1 MASTNGSGGG
11 HRIWTG
17 SLILK
22 KVNRPDLEN
31 TRHRDNS
38 LKLWIFEAKRLPPK
52 KRYFCEIC
60 LDHILYARTTTKEK
74 TADSDPFWGEPFE
87 FSNLQDIALVTV
99 KLFREADK
107 KKKKD
112 KNQLIGEVRLP
123 VHDIGSAIEQWH
135 SLAAPQQPQQ
145 QQPQPQPQ
153 PQLPQQ
159 PCIRLR
165 SHYISIDVLP
175 LQCYRGLHR
184 CLMQQAEPLVAA
196 LEPRLNLRDKEE
208 LAARLISVAHADGGA
223 QELLTG
229 LVMQELSASA
239 NDLLVFRGNS
249 IATKAVEFFLR
260 LVGSDYLRRV
270 LTEPLSILLR
280 DDPQCEVDPQRVDA
294 PDTLAANQRRLR
306 EFVDLFWTR
315 VQAST
320 PAVPPEIGRLFALI
334 RQRLAESRRPEL
346 GDTLVSAS
354 LFLRLLCPAILG
366 PTLFGLT
373 QELPSQRAA
382 RSLTLIAKTIQN
394 LANGTL
400 YGAKEAYM
408 QFMNRF
414 LEERTTEMRLF
425 LKAASRPSQL
435 PDAPPGIDLGC
446 ELAQL
451 HLLLSATCSDQ
462 QQQQLQEPCLA
473 ALSSHLATLT
483 HCLRHGGYLAPAAT
497 PGSSSLT
504 AATVQQDDDDD
515 WVYSNV
521 AEPSPPPQPHQ
532 QLPLQQQQPPQA
544 RRHQENLN
552 YQHYPAA
559 PSYQQQQRQHST
571 QEDWKKMLEEANSFA
586 TATSVPAGQPAS
598 GSGGVAGCA
607 ASGAAASTTGSS
619 GYQSFA
625 AASPVQFFNPTYQKG
640 CLPPLYSQ
648 SRRSSDSSEVD
659 NDDRQRRLADD
670 DYEGG
675 EEDDDEDP
683 LDSPPRER
691 RLGGRGSSSSEM
703 ASSEASSLGRSQRHQ
718 FAPQRREV
726 ASQASQAAASKI
738 RPLVGWPS
746 PSDAEAMR
754 LKTRSLGP
762 GAGLDFNNFGV
773 GGAGGG
779 SDDSLMLQQQQQQQQ
794 QQRVRMGLRATQ
806 GQSQQ
811 HHRSSQQQLQQQPS
825 PGYDNELQKLQRELE
840 ETRQRLQATEA
851 RLRSNEQ
858 EKVQLIAQFES
869 RQQQQQQPGSNSS
882 TPNSAN
888 QQQMMEILER
898 LQSLEST
905 ITAGRR
911 QNATDS
917 I

>member
-1 MASTNGSGGG
+1 FPRSASSGPVLPQPPPPPATSAAGGCLECSIESAQQQQQQQQQPMLRNRHRLAGGVSPASSDRVASSCLPIGAGYGGSGGG
-11 HRIWTG
+11 GSFRMEASASGGSGIEAHSYRPSHLAVPG
-17 SLILK
+17 EPLEFGMLRSAQSHESLIGPSPHHQQQQQQLQPHPSSFSDRLK

-366 PTLFGLT
+366 PTLFGS
-373 QELPSQRAA
+373 PRSCRASGP
-382 RSLTLIAKTIQN
+382 RN

-504 AATVQQDDDDD
+504 AAT
-515 WVYSNV
+515 
-521 AEPSPPPQPHQ
+521 
-532 QLPLQQQQPPQA
+532 
-544 RRHQENLN
+544 
-552 YQHYPAA
+552 
-559 PSYQQQQRQHST
+559 
-571 QEDWKKMLEEANSFA
+571 
-586 TATSVPAGQPAS
+586 
-598 GSGGVAGCA
+598 
-607 ASGAAASTTGSS
+607 
-619 GYQSFA
+619 SFA

-746 PSDAEAMR
+746 PRRGDAAEDPVA
-754 LKTRSLGP
+754 GP

-794 QQRVRMGLRATQ
+794 QQRVRMGL
-806 GQSQQ
+806 
-811 HHRSSQQQLQQQPS
+811 
-825 PGYDNELQKLQRELE
+825 
-840 ETRQRLQATEA
+840 
-851 RLRSNEQ
+851 
-858 EKVQLIAQFES
+858 
-869 RQQQQQQPGSNSS
+869 
-882 TPNSAN
+882 
-888 QQQMMEILER
+888 
-898 LQSLEST
+898 
-905 ITAGRR
+905 
-911 QNATDS
+911 
-917 I
+917 